1 MLLEEVSEVTDM
13 ARWIAMVTIR
23 ANHFDMGN
31 GTFIRDSQAERG
43 CRSAA
48 RHGRKRKVERSLPS
62 DPMERLLKLPR
73 LADLRQRVLAKAAAR
88 VGAASED
95 G

>member
-1 MLLEEVSEVTDM
+1 
-13 ARWIAMVTIR
+13 MVTLR
-23 ANHFDMGN
+23 ANHSDIRD
-31 GTFIRDSQAERG
+31 GTFVRDSQAQRG

-73 LADLRQRVLAKAAAR
+73 LADLRQRVLAKATGR
-88 VGAASED
+88 VGAVSVV